1 MSEIKLLPCPFCDG
15 EAEIIT
21 EKSRVGQVGRVE
33 CVKCSCKKTVLKA
46 PNYEGDIEKDIT
58 DSWNT
63 RKPMERIVERLE
75 EEKSKFAYV
84 YNLDYDKG
92 HINDYADTMQEGIE
106 VAIEIVKEEGGIE

>member
-1 MSEIKLLPCPFCDG
+1 MSEIIEGFEPSNKIKLLPCPFCGG
-15 EAEIIT
+15 EAEIVT

-75 EEKSKFAYV
+75 EAEKHCLKMH
-84 YNLDYDKG
+84 DWTG
-92 HINDYADTMQEGIE
+92 HTSICQ
-106 VAIEIVKEEGGIE
+106 AIEIVMEGGGIDE